1 MIIIP
6 GGLRHQEGARVAIFQ
21 ASGQVLHPKGVHE
34 GQHPEAVGGGG
45 IYLPVDHRD
54 RPVSKGE
61 EKRGPEGEEAGGGA
75 AVPGEGGQDLG
86 RQEPDAE
93 GYPEPG
99 EDAERRAAV

>member
-54 RPVSKGE
+54 RPVSKSE
-61 EKRGPEGEEAGGGA
+61 EKRGPQGKEADRGLTLF
-75 AVPGEGGQDLG
+75 GEGG
-86 RQEPDAE
+86 
-93 GYPEPG
+93 
-99 EDAERRAAV
+99 